1 MQEKS
6 FSSDIYRHLV
16 EVSPVGLVLVRAG
29 KVAFINR
36 TGAALLGMAPD
47 SVVGREFIDFVQP
60 HDQEL
65 FLGEKPETGWEE
77 VGFLLADGRAII
89 LGVRVSEIEY
99 EDEPATLV
107 VLHGLG
113 EERPFALESAIRY
126 KTLVEKLAD
135 IVFVIDLK
143 GRFIFLNQGFTRAT
157 GYPSSEW
164 IGRKFTEIV
173 APEYVELVCER
184 FRNGPPPGDGVSQY
198 EIEIIGQEG
207 KRIPVEIRVTSLP
220 DAEGNEI
227 GRIGIARD
235 VSERRKFEEEL
246 KRKNEELERI
256 LNTMGEGVV
265 VLDHRHRMVSLNRK
279 ARELFGYDPEEMI
292 GKDYTFWCH
301 PDSLDTLRAKLADRE
316 RGKNET
322 YTARFRR
329 KGGGSFHAHVTAV
342 PIFDETGRFQGSI
355 GCLQDI
361 TQELELFRRV
371 EELNEFNR
379 RLIELADVWID
390 VVDSEGKILLWNR
403 EAERISGYSR
413 EEVEG
418 HAKIWEWLYP
428 DPEYRRE
435 VWEAQ
440 KRMRLDDAA
449 TRRAERTICTKSGER
464 RIISWHG
471 RPLHLSDGRAGW
483 LIVGHDVTEE
493 RRREIRLRE
502 YAAEIERLSQERNRL
517 FSMAAHEL
525 RTPLTVIRGFIDLI
539 QHAGGLSERQLGWLE
554 KAREET
560 DHLGKLVTQLL
571 EVARLDG
578 EGKRLFPR
586 RIRLV
591 PVIERILHELK
602 PILTERGQRI
612 DYEPQEA
619 DVEVYADPQ
628 AVEGILRNLLA
639 NAISYTPPPGGVS
652 LSVTADEKTV
662 RVDVSDE
669 GVGISPDDEV
679 RIFDEFYR
687 TETGKRL
694 KRDGSGIG
702 LSIVK
707 RLVERSGGRVW
718 VDSPGEGKGS
728 TFSFTLPRFRESGTD
743 ADTDR

>member
-1 MQEKS
+1 MRENS
-6 FSSDIYRHLV
+6 FSPDIYRHLV
-16 EVSPVGLVLVRAG
+16 EASPVGIILVRAG
-29 KVAFINR
+29 KVEFINR
-36 TGAALLGMAPD
+36 TGAALLEMAPA
-47 SVVGREFIDFVQP
+47 SIVGREFLDLVQP
-60 HDQEL
+60 HDREL
-65 FLGEKPETGWEE
+65 FRGKRLHARWEE
-77 VGFLLADGRAII
+77 VEFIPVDGRTII
-89 LGVRVSEIEY
+89 LGVRVSEIDY
-99 EDEPATLV
+99 AGEPATLV

-113 EERPFALESAIRY
+113 DERPFALESAIRY

-135 IVFVIDLK
+135 VVFVIDLK
-143 GRFIFLNQGFTRAT
+143 GRIIFLNKGFTRAT
-157 GYPSSEW
+157 GYPRSEW

-173 APEYVELVCER
+173 APEYVELTLER
-184 FRNGPPPGDGVSQY
+184 FREGPPAGAGVAQY
-198 EIEIIGQEG
+198 EIEVIGWG
-207 KRIPVEIRVTSLP
+207 GRRIPVEIKVTSLSGA
-220 DAEGNEI
+220 DGDEI

-235 VSERRKFEEEL
+235 VSERHKFEEAL

-279 ARELFGYDPEEMI
+279 ARELFGYDPEEII

-301 PDSLDTLRAKLADRE
+301 PDSFNTLRARLAERE
-316 RGKNET
+316 KGKNGT
-322 YTARFRR
+322 YTARFLS

-342 PIFDETGRFQGSI
+342 PIFDESGRFQGSI

-390 VVDSEGKILLWNR
+390 VVDSDGNILLWNR

-440 KRMRLDDAA
+440 KRMRLDDET
-449 TRRAERTICTKSGER
+449 TRWSERTIRTKSGER

-471 RPLHLSDGRAGW
+471 RPLHLSDGRDGW

-539 QHAGGLSERQLGWLE
+539 QHAGGLSERQRGWLG

-560 DHLGKLVTQLL
+560 DRLGRLVTQLL

-578 EGKRLFPR
+578 EGRRLFPR
-586 RIRLV
+586 YVRLAPIIDKV
-591 PVIERILHELK
+591 LHELG
-602 PILTERGQRI
+602 PVLTKHGQTV
-612 DYEPQEA
+612 DYEPVDAE
-619 DVEVYADPQ
+619 VEVYADPQ

-639 NAISYTPPPGGVS
+639 NAISYTPPPGGIT
-652 LSVTADEKTV
+652 LSVAVNEKTV
-662 RVDVSDE
+662 QVDVADD
-669 GVGISPDDEV
+669 GVGISPEDKP

-687 TETGKRL
+687 TEAGKRM

-707 RLVERSGGRVW
+707 RLVERSGGEIW
-718 VDSPGEGKGS
+718 VESQGEGKGS
-728 TFSFTLPRFRESGTD
+728 TFSFTLPRFGKGTPD